1 MAMPLTYIGDDDF
14 PMVFSF
20 ARLASNDEVGTEH
33 LLHGLVRAVPKVAH
47 LLDAF
52 DVTPLVVQ
60 SVLKDRAGRWGG
72 PEGGP
77 RDQNRDSV
85 VIAEGGTPAP
95 FSAAARAALVRA
107 QERECPPGSAHLL
120 AAILDDPESRAI
132 TMLRDCAVDVEQVRM
147 ALQTG
152 QTPERA
158 ERVEPEL
165 RLMRDRLIG
174 RERYR
179 GRGLHNILMSFIVRV
194 RINYARTPVLWASLE
209 ADEIARGRGGA
220 TRTDD
225 ILVAM
230 LRAYAVAKAYPH
242 LWRAVPEQYV
252 GVRNLVEGGLDYR
265 SAAKTAAESDLGE
278 DAVPPRSLLK
288 RGEQWPKD
296 TTSLLRLL
304 RGCSGNRSAQVLEKQ
319 GIA

>member
-1 MAMPLTYIGDDDF
+1 MPLTYTGDDDF
-14 PMVFSF
+14 RLVFSL
-20 ARLASNDEVGTEH
+20 ARMASDDAVGTEH
-33 LLHGLVRAVPKVAH
+33 LLHGLVRATPEVAR

-60 SVLKDRAGRWGG
+60 TVLKDRAGRWDG

-77 RDQNRDSV
+77 RDPDRDSV
-85 VIAEGGTPAP
+85 VIAAGGPPAP
-95 FSAAARAALVRA
+95 FSAAARAALVR
-107 QERECPPGSAHLL
+107 EHPPGSMHLL
-120 AAILDDPESRAI
+120 AAILDDPESRATTI
-132 TMLRDCAVDVEQVRM
+132 LRDCAVDVQQVRT
-147 ALQTG
+147 ALRTG
-152 QTPERA
+152 QTPERT

-179 GRGLHNILMSFIVRV
+179 GRGLHNIVMSFIVRV

-209 ADEIARGRGGA
+209 AEEIARARGGA

-225 ILVAM
+225 LLVAA

-242 LWRAVPEQYV
+242 LWRAVPEQYE
-252 GVRNLVEGGLDYR
+252 GVRNLEFDYR
-265 SAAKTAAESDLGE
+265 AAAATAAESDLGA

-288 RGEQWPKD
+288 RGEHWPKD
-296 TTSLLRLL
+296 TAALLRLL
-304 RGCSGNRSAQVLEKQ
+304 RAHPGNRSARILAKLET
-319 GIA
+319 A

>member
-1 MAMPLTYIGDDDF
+1 MPLTYIGDDDF
-14 PMVFSF
+14 RLVFSF
-20 ARLASNDEVGTEH
+20 ARLASDDEVGTEH
-33 LLHGLVRAVPKVAH
+33 LLHGLVRAVPKIAH

-60 SVLKDRAGRWGG
+60 SVLKDRAGRWDG

-77 RDQNRDSV
+77 RD
-85 VIAEGGTPAP
+85 
-95 FSAAARAALVRA
+95 
-107 QERECPPGSAHLL
+107 
-120 AAILDDPESRAI
+120 
-132 TMLRDCAVDVEQVRM
+132 
-147 ALQTG
+147 

-158 ERVEPEL
+158 ERVEPDL

-179 GRGLHNILMSFIVRV
+179 GRGLRNILMSFVVRV

-209 ADEIARGRGGA
+209 ADEIAYGRGGA

-225 ILVAM
+225 ILVAR
-230 LRAYAVAKAYPH
+230 LRAYAVAEAYPH

-252 GVRNLVEGGLDYR
+252 GVGNLVEGGLDYR
-265 SAAKTAAESDLGE
+265 TATRTAAQTDLGE
-278 DAVPPRSLLK
+278 DALPPKSLLK
-288 RGEQWPKD
+288 QGEQWPKD
-296 TTSLLRLL
+296 TTSLLQLL
-304 RGCSGNRSAQVLEKQ
+304 RAYPGNRSAQILAER